1 MSDINSAVAR
11 LDTALERLEGAL
23 ETLFE
28 SQQNPAIARSELSA
42 LLADRSRLAEDLDAA
57 LEREQALQGLADEAS
72 EALGSA
78 IEEVRAALG
87 REE

>member
-1 MSDINSAVAR
+1 MSGIVSAVER
-11 LDTALERLEGAL
+11 LETALERLEGAL
-23 ETLFE
+23 DTLLE
-28 SQQNPAIARSELSA
+28 SSVDPRVARLEMGA
-42 LLADRSRLAEDLDAA
+42 LLADRAQLAEDLSAA
-57 LEREQALQGLADEAS
+57 LAREQALQGLADEAS